1 MIFIDINFGQKGQI
15 HSHMDGQISH
25 ITKMC
30 SFNSEDFASQMTSNT
45 NKLVLL
51 QVITAMLEFQSKLC

>member
-15 HSHMDGQISH
+15 PGHMNGQISH

-30 SFNSEDFASQMTSNT
+30 SFNSM
-45 NKLVLL
+45 VLL
-51 QVITAMLEFQSKLC
+51 PKSHLPQRSLENGSR